1 MRDDFEA
8 GWEEYETQMHD
19 HFDSTL
25 EEITSLFD
33 AVDAIL
39 RGGSLSDLPLGV

>member
-19 HFDSTL
+19 HFDNTL
-25 EEITSLFD
+25 EEISSMFD

-39 RGGSLSDLPLGV
+39 RGESLFEFP